1 MVGLLL
7 LFCCPPC
14 LPRARVAGG
23 TSSPSSP
30 LTVELLSASWMKCCC
45 CCAERTA
52 WGSCGGRRV
61 PRAASQDSF
70 ERTKYFGPVSGL
82 GVASA
87 VLDKARAEEASR
99 AMSVACAD
107 GVPKRTGRLG
117 RLLAVVSSAGTG
129 ACIREVQAACTAA
142 THLWQYLCC
151 SSHIFCTCSSLHAA
165 DFCFHS
171 DGINM
176 RGWAKVHINGK
187 HIVEG

>member
-1 MVGLLL
+1 
-7 LFCCPPC
+7 
-14 LPRARVAGG
+14 
-23 TSSPSSP
+23 
-30 LTVELLSASWMKCCC
+30 MKCCC

-107 GVPKRTGRLG
+107 GVPKRTGRL
-117 RLLAVVSSAGTG
+117 RHPLAVVSSASAG
-129 ACIREVQAACTAA
+129 ARIQEVRAACAVA
-142 THLWQYLCC
+142 THLWRYSISAAPPVFSAPAPPSMWPTSASTPMASTRMVGLR
-151 SSHIFCTCSSLHAA
+151 STSTENVLSGDSWPGSGVGKAALTLARSLVGAA
-165 DFCFHS
+165 TRAS
-171 DGINM
+171 RIS
-176 RGWAKVHINGK
+176 R
-187 HIVEG
+187 